1 MTDSVR
7 AVTHKVTRVCQQR
20 TERGH
25 RTKSVNNKVMAAQ
38 PSAWEA
44 MTLAVPRAGMK
55 CPRRTPLVRLCHL
68 SSHLVMS
75 LYSSFTKFDELSSR
89 SEALLRW
96 QSMALL

>member
-1 MTDSVR
+1 MTDSVHIGTHE
-7 AVTHKVTRVCQQR
+7 VTHVCQKR

-25 RTKSVNNKVMAAQ
+25 WTKSVNNKVMAAQ
-38 PSAWEA
+38 SSAWEA
-44 MTLAVPRAGMK
+44 MTLAVSCGGMK

-75 LYSSFTKFDELSSR
+75 LLYNSFTEFDELSS
-89 SEALLRW
+89 EVWLRW